1 MIAFIIATTIT
12 IITTIDNYCYHNC
25 YCYSYYH
32 YHYRYHHHCYCWGES
47 VVRWWEVIRMN
58 NKIYKMNANDNNDDE
73 CWAKPS
79 SIYSWKYGSACR
91 QAMLAVLPTPT
102 SKMLERVV

>member
-1 MIAFIIATTIT
+1 
-12 IITTIDNYCYHNC
+12 
-25 YCYSYYH
+25 
-32 YHYRYHHHCYCWGES
+32 
-47 VVRWWEVIRMN
+47 MN
-58 NKIYKMNANDNNDDE
+58 NKIYKMNANDDDDNE

-91 QAMLAVLPTPT
+91 HATLAALPTPT